1 MFQKNDYIVY
11 GTTGVCQVL
20 DIGHPQGVRN
30 IDSSR
35 LYYTLAPVYQQ
46 GVIYTPVDTTIFMRP
61 ILTSQEAEELIRQI
75 PSISES
81 DCDHIGRDQKLLSS
95 HYHSFLESHRCED
108 LVQLIK
114 TVYSKNHRSQQVGR
128 KPSNLDLL
136 YLRRA
141 EGLLY
146 GEFAVALGI
155 DPGEVVAYIRSRIH
169 GGEGGREAAS

>member
-11 GTTGVCQVL
+11 GTTGVCRVL

-35 LYYTLAPVYQQ
+35 LYYTLEPVYQP
-46 GVIYTPVDTTIFMRP
+46 GSIYTPVDTTIFMRP
-61 ILTSQEAEELIRQI
+61 ILTSQEAEALILQI

-81 DCDHIGRDQKLLSS
+81 DCGCAGRDQKLLSS

-114 TVYSKNHRSQQVGR
+114 TVYSKNRRNQQGGR
-128 KPSNLDLL
+128 KPSSLDQL

-155 DPGEVVAYIRSRIH
+155 DPGEVVSYIRDRIH
-169 GGEGGREAAS
+169 SSEGRKEAAS